1 MKWVMI
7 MKRVDDFQ
15 ERRVHLAN
23 LSEEDLEIRFW
34 ELSEKIVD
42 PIIKLAKENTSPSI
56 ERSILL
62 RMGFSSI
69 EAKLIV
75 DGIIDKGYIG
85 KGAGNVLYRLSEKK
99 NISIREAG
107 LKLIEGDYWD
117 LLDDCFKG
125 GGLE

>member
-1 MKWVMI
+1 